1 MSKNPNHVMQAQA
14 KLKSGKGTARELRRN
29 GFIPAVIYGVGSEP
43 EHLAVNAR
51 DLGAAMRLG
60 HFFTTTQEV
69 EVAGKKTKVLAREIQ
84 RHPVTEN
91 PVHIDFIRYNAKQM
105 MHVNVMT
112 KVIGEDV
119 CPGIKV
125 GGVLQLIETD
135 IEVVCRADSI
145 PSEIIIDISE
155 LNIGESIHLSSL
167 KLPEGSKAA
176 VTDRDLTIASI
187 IATRTSTMATLDAEA
202 EAEAA
207 GAVAAAAEVP
217 ASAQKDDGK
226 TEEKKD

>member
-1 MSKNPNHVMQAQA
+1 MANNHVMQAQV
-14 KLKSGKGTARELRRN
+14 KEKSGKGTARELRRN

-43 EHLAVNAR
+43 EHLAVSAR
-51 DLGAAMRLG
+51 DLGAALRLG

-69 EVAGKKTKVLAREIQ
+69 EIGGKKTKVLAREIQ
-84 RHPVTEN
+84 RHPVSEV
-91 PVHIDFIRYNAKQM
+91 PMHIDFIRYNAKQM

-112 KVIGEDV
+112 KVIGEDT
-119 CPGIKV
+119 CPGIKL

-145 PSEIIIDISE
+145 PSEIVIDISG

-167 KLPEGSKAA
+167 TLPEGVKAA

-187 IATRTSTMATLDAEA
+187 IATRTSTMATMDAEA
-202 EAEAA
+202 DAETAA
-207 GAVAAAAEVP
+207 SVTAAEVP
-217 ASAQKDDGK
+217 ASAQKGE
-226 TEEKKD
+226 EEKKD